1 MDDLAVQAV
10 NSLRTFVQSL
20 VGTVTVPSLQATV
33 IVTPVRIT
41 PTGLGGFVDLNIDPI
56 GDIVGRRVDAI
67 VIVLAEMPTAATL
80 TEASSAIIQAL
91 LTAGR
96 KTLVEGGI
104 QRLVFADAK
113 PAASQTK
120 PDGTVVATREIRF
133 EVLFEFLKR
142 PEDSEDVISQ
152 IPLNLTVS

>member
-1 MDDLAVQAV
+1 VDDLAILAV

-20 VGTVTVPSLQATV
+20 VGAVIIPSLQTTV

-67 VIVLAEMPTAATL
+67 VTVLAEMPTAAAL

-113 PAASQTK
+113 PTTSQTK
-120 PDGTVVATREIRF
+120 PDGTVVAIREIRF

-142 PEDSEDVISQ
+142 PEDPEDVISA